1 MQQRRSP
8 TDCKN
13 YPLCENL
20 KALVKEIPPDLFIT
34 KTIVLQ
40 KEAESVCSV
49 CNDFEPKDMVDET

>member
-20 KALVKEIPPDLFIT
+20 KTLVKEIPPDLFIT

-40 KEAESVCSV
+40 KEAESLCSV
-49 CNDFEPKDMVDET
+49 CDDFEPKDMVDET